1 MYNFNVFILFI
12 ESFSKK
18 IADRFFICLSYTMP
32 VAKKTPVKKV
42 ASISAKFSAKVPET
56 IMNECCDKK
65 KSYKKSSNGA
75 FYFLG
80 FIGAAIYYIGLAT
93 SFGMGVVG
101 FLKALV
107 WPVFLVHGLLKY
119 LGL

>member
-1 MYNFNVFILFI
+1 
-12 ESFSKK
+12 
-18 IADRFFICLSYTMP
+18 MP
-32 VAKKTPVKKV
+32 AKKKT
-42 ASISAKFSAKVPET
+42 ANITAKFSAKVPEAV
-56 IMNECCDKK
+56 MSECCGKK
-65 KSYKKSSNGA
+65 KHYKKGPSGA
-75 FYFLG
+75 LYFLG

-107 WPVFLVHGLLKY
+107 RPVFLVHGLLKY